1 MFNYK
6 SFIYTLN
13 LLSSYKK
20 YIFIIFFLVNGMTIA
35 YYYTIE
41 KINFTKIILTAVP
54 DTRVQVH
61 DIFADFEYLFRDP
74 INYEKWKKKNNIT
87 IIKKNEIV
95 GHELNSDKILK
106 IITAFSFE
114 NLPTQSRSIGI
125 YFNAANPNFV
135 TETFLYAKFTAEN
148 LNEIYKLKNQF
159 ELDQKKINFLID
171 KSSLKNIELK
181 IIEEYFNLNINN
193 KMNEEFFSKNYI
205 IVKPPSGL
213 YQKYTSLKKLLVYS
227 LLSSV
232 LFTVILLIFFDQKKN
247 LRPQIRK

>member
-1 MFNYK
+1 MSNYK

-54 DTRVQVH
+54 GNGGVQVH
-61 DIFADFEYLFRDP
+61 DIFADYEYLFRNP
-74 INYEKWKKKNNIT
+74 INYEKWKKNNIT

-106 IITAFSFE
+106 IIPAFSFE

-148 LNEIYKLKNQF
+148 LNEIYNLKNQF

-205 IVKPPSGL
+205 IAKPPSGL

-232 LFTVILLIFFDQKKN
+232 LFSVILLIFFDQKKN
-247 LRPQIRK
+247 LRLQIRK

>member
-74 INYEKWKKKNNIT
+74 INYEKWKKKT
-87 IIKKNEIV
+87 
-95 GHELNSDKILK
+95 
-106 IITAFSFE
+106 T
-114 NLPTQSRSIGI
+114 
-125 YFNAANPNFV
+125 
-135 TETFLYAKFTAEN
+135 
-148 LNEIYKLKNQF
+148 
-159 ELDQKKINFLID
+159 
-171 KSSLKNIELK
+171 
-181 IIEEYFNLNINN
+181 
-193 KMNEEFFSKNYI
+193 
-205 IVKPPSGL
+205 
-213 YQKYTSLKKLLVYS
+213 
-227 LLSSV
+227 
-232 LFTVILLIFFDQKKN
+232 
-247 LRPQIRK
+247 

>member
-1 MFNYK
+1 
-6 SFIYTLN
+6 
-13 LLSSYKK
+13 
-20 YIFIIFFLVNGMTIA
+20 MTIA

-54 DTRVQVH
+54 DPRVQVH

-193 KMNEEFFSKNYI
+193 KIME
-205 IVKPPSGL
+205 V
-213 YQKYTSLKKLLVYS
+213 
-227 LLSSV
+227 
-232 LFTVILLIFFDQKKN
+232 
-247 LRPQIRK
+247 